1 MNVDFKLPVRYGL
14 IGGFVMCLISI
25 LTYMFYRQLFG
36 SFTSQM
42 LFGLVTMG
50 IMIFIPVWGAVT
62 YKREHGG
69 VIDFKTALVVAFT
82 IYAITVACSS
92 VLSYVIPNYLDTDYP
107 NELLELVQNTT
118 RESMEKFNAPQE
130 SIDKAIEGMTVD
142 KFKPSAVQALKGFGI
157 NLIVGLVLGLLI
169 AVFVSRKPKNYN
181 QTIDEVP
188 QSS

>member
-1 MNVDFKLPVRYGL
+1 
-14 IGGFVMCLISI
+14 
-25 LTYMFYRQLFG
+25 MFYRQLFG